1 MAVRKP
7 HKERVRKQQ
16 EQKKL
21 REQKEERTSLND
33 VNQTVEQS
41 KSVQN
46 NGLRQKQL
54 RYQKNSELVKKKDQ
68 LLNMFDLNDEKEAS
82 LNVERHL
89 LAGMLYLERSDYQQF
104 LTIYGNLTAEDF
116 YDALNAV
123 VFSAIVEDYKQQ
135 YDNTDNNQIPIR
147 VNLANVNNL
156 ILHTDKKEVAD
167 LYVNAHE
174 AEFLVE
180 LSGLEVNSYNII
192 NNANLVKRYSN
203 RRQLLQQLTKLAT
216 EMDVNDPSKTQE
228 NFANFSR
235 LYNKLLDDEDADNS
249 LTPATVTAN
258 EWLAHIQRLY
268 SGDVEQEGLSLGT
281 FTGLNQVL
289 TGLRPGQMITIGAR
303 PAMGKTAFAINL
315 IRQELANDS
324 TFIEEKRK
332 PTIAMFSLEMNRSEI
347 LERFAS
353 SITGIK
359 GQKIRVGDLTEDDL
373 RNLMLFIND
382 DTKGLY
388 INDNPNI
395 TTAEIESQ
403 LLKLKEQ
410 QGHLDLVVIDYLQ
423 LINSNLRSDNRQQE
437 VSQISRDI
445 KKIAKSL
452 EVPIVSLVQL
462 SRSLE
467 MRQDKRPTLSDIRE
481 SGSIEQDS
489 DIVMFLYR
497 DDYYERNDMSNDEE
511 NEDNLSEMEIIV
523 AKNRQGE
530 RSTVKMVFFK
540 DTSLFDEMH
549 YINDNS
555 ETENAN

>member
-16 EQKKL
+16 EQNKL
-21 REQKEERTSLND
+21 RKQKEERTSLND

-89 LAGMLYLERSDYQQF
+89 LAGMLYLERSGYQQF

-116 YDALNAV
+116 YDALNSV
-123 VFSAIVEDYKQQ
+123 VFSSIVEDYKQQ

-497 DDYYERNDMSNDEE
+497 DDYYERDDMSNEEE
-511 NEDNLSEMEIIV
+511 NEDNLSEMEVIV